1 MVMASTAYNSYL
13 KTDVL
18 HSLQHQ
24 VTDDEGERSF
34 LVICQIQE
42 LYFSLISHDVTCAGV
57 HLRNDRSG
65 NAISSLQ
72 RASSHF
78 AGLCATWRSLAW
90 MLPADFS
97 AIKVGMTETCGR
109 SSSLQ
114 SWKYRELLFR
124 LGLKDARLAQ
134 ELASMPA
141 ECAQLRDAYDAPSV
155 YQEALAMA
163 RRRGYHISDVSDSR
177 ATDWSDVPDLSV
189 TRFWSDVFASREPRD
204 ADLLGLGRAFLAIA
218 EGLAEYKHL
227 HYMTVLR
234 TLGTRPGYYGQSG
247 VEWLAKTLKQVP
259 FLELWATQLRGE

>member
-1 MVMASTAYNSYL
+1 
-13 KTDVL
+13 
-18 HSLQHQ
+18 
-24 VTDDEGERSF
+24 
-34 LVICQIQE
+34 
-42 LYFSLISHDVTCAGV
+42 
-57 HLRNDRSG
+57 
-65 NAISSLQ
+65 
-72 RASSHF
+72 
-78 AGLCATWRSLAW
+78 
-90 MLPADFS
+90 
-97 AIKVGMTETCGR
+97 
-109 SSSLQ
+109 
-114 SWKYRELLFR
+114 
-124 LGLKDARLAQ
+124 
-134 ELASMPA
+134 
-141 ECAQLRDAYDAPSV
+141 V